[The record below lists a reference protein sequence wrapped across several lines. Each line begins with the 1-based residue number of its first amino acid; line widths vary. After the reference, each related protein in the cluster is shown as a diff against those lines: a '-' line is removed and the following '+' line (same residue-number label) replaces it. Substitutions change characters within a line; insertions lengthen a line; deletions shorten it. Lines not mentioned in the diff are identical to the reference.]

1 MSDHHRYKEF
11 EQTMLKALLIC
22 LALFIAALFAGGAGI
37 GWLKVVLAVLT
48 MGGSVLG
55 LAVLY
60 RSKDLLR
67 QRSLWL
73 SCGYFSVAVCTLVSL
88 ILNYP

>member
-22 LALFIAALFAGGAGI
+22 LALFIALLFAGGAGI
-37 GWLKVVLAVLT
+37 GWLKVILALVTLA
-48 MGGSVLG
+48 GSALG
-55 LAVLY
+55 LAILY
-60 RSKDLLR
+60 RSKELLR

-73 SCGYFSVAVCTLVSL
+73 SCGYFSIAVCTLVSL